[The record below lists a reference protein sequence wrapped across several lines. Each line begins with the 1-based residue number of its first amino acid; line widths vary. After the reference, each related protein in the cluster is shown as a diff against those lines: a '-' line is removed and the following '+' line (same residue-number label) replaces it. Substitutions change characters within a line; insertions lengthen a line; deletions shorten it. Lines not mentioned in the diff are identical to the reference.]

1 MTKEELVEAQV
12 EAARRIARE
21 RRPRE
26 TVRALFVA
34 FAAVTQPL
42 RSGMF
47 TSAIGGLICD
57 AHAPIAFGTPTRTD
71 TASLPAMRA

>member
-1 MTKEELVEAQV
+1 MEARQVLTKDELVEAQV

-34 FAAVTQPL
+34 FVVIPVSVLVILVLLTAARHL
-42 RSGMF
+42 F
-47 TSAIGGLICD
+47 A
-57 AHAPIAFGTPTRTD
+57 
-71 TASLPAMRA
+71 